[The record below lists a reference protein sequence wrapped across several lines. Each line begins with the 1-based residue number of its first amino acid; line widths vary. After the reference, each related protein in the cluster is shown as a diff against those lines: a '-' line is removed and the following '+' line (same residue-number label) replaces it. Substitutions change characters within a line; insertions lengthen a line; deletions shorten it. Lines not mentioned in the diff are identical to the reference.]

1 MAGQPGF
8 PGLPL
13 SRFQV
18 IPDGSE
24 VNPKS
29 LILPSVPTSSSGP
42 KRLPLSTLLLCPCL
56 APTWKGHSAP
66 PAPPSLAHRA
76 TSFRKPSRPLILLHI
91 STGALRAP
99 WTQEQ
104 VLELPERRT
113 QSDHL
118 TAEVMEAQRDQGLSL
133 LN

>member
-1 MAGQPGF
+1 MCQAENAYVANSPRNLG
-8 PGLPL
+8 
-13 SRFQV
+13 
-18 IPDGSE
+18 
-24 VNPKS
+24 
-29 LILPSVPTSSSGP
+29 
-42 KRLPLSTLLLCPCL
+42 CCCCL
-56 APTWKGHSAP
+56 AAKLCQTLSY
-66 PAPPSLAHRA
+66 S

-104 VLELPERRT
+104 VLELPERQT

-118 TAEVMEAQRDQGLSL
+118 TGEETEAQRDQGLSF